1 VLKKR
6 LIAVLILRDGQIVQ
20 SVNFK
25 HTNVI
30 GNAITAVDFF
40 NKWAVDEIVLLDV
53 SRTTGKRDRFYP
65 IVEDLSRKC
74 FVPLTVGG
82 WVRDVDEMRRL
93 LRAGADK
100 IVINTEAVRRP
111 ELISEGAALLGNQC
125 MVVSIDARRIV
136 SGGAA
141 AGEPTISVSGGA
153 AAGEPTISVSG
164 GAAAGEPTISVS
176 GGAAAGEP
184 TIQSQHEVFVDRGRE
199 ATGLSPFDW
208 ARTAEARGAGELFV
222 TSIDHDGV
230 RRGYDLELLRGVA
243 DAVDIPVIAFG
254 GVFTWQHLVDGV
266 VEGHAE
272 AVSAANIFHYT
283 EHSTK
288 KAKEFMR
295 AAGIDVR

>member
-1 VLKKR
+1 LLKKR
-6 LIAVLILRDGQIVQ
+6 LIAVLILRDGLIVQ

-53 SRTTGKRDRFYP
+53 SRDTGKRERFYP

-82 WVRDVDEMRRL
+82 WVGDVEEMRRL
-93 LRAGADK
+93 LRCGADK
-100 IVINTEAVRRP
+100 VVINTEALRRA
-111 ELISEGAALLGNQC
+111 ELIGECAAVFGSQC
-125 MVVSIDARRIV
+125 VVVSIDARRH
-136 SGGAA
+136 GDGAY
-141 AGEPTISVSGGA
+141 
-153 AAGEPTISVSG
+153 
-164 GAAAGEPTISVS
+164 
-176 GGAAAGEP
+176 
-184 TIQSQHEVFVDRGRE
+184 EVFVDRGRE

-208 ARTAEARGAGELFV
+208 ARTVEARGAGELYV

-230 RRGYDLELLRGVA
+230 RRGYDLELVRGVVE
-243 DAVDIPVIAFG
+243 AVEIPVIAFG
-254 GVFTWQHLVDGV
+254 GVFSWQHLVDGV
-266 VEGHAE
+266 TAGAE

-288 KAKEFMR
+288 KAKEYMR
-295 AAGIDVR
+295 QAGIDVR

>member
-1 VLKKR
+1 
-6 LIAVLILRDGQIVQ
+6 
-20 SVNFK
+20 
-25 HTNVI
+25 
-30 GNAITAVDFF
+30 
-40 NKWAVDEIVLLDV
+40 
-53 SRTTGKRDRFYP
+53 
-65 IVEDLSRKC
+65 
-74 FVPLTVGG
+74 
-82 WVRDVDEMRRL
+82 
-93 LRAGADK
+93 
-100 IVINTEAVRRP
+100 
-111 ELISEGAALLGNQC
+111 
-125 MVVSIDARRIV
+125 MVVSIDARRI
-136 SGGAA
+136 
-141 AGEPTISVSGGA
+141 VSGGA

>member
-53 SRTTGKRDRFYP
+53 SPTTGKRDRFYP

-141 AGEPTISVSGGA
+141 AGEPTIS
-153 AAGEPTISVSG
+153 I
-164 GAAAGEPTISVS
+164 S

>member
-53 SRTTGKRDRFYP
+53 SPTTGKRDRFYP

-125 MVVSIDARRIV
+125 MVVSIDARRI
-136 SGGAA
+136 
-141 AGEPTISVSGGA
+141 
-153 AAGEPTISVSG
+153 VSG